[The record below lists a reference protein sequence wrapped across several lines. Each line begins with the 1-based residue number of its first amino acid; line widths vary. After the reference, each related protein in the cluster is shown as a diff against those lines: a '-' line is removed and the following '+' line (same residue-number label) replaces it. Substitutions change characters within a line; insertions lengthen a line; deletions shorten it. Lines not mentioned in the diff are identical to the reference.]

1 MEKQLLEQLKSLHAN
16 EVDARNGYEDAI
28 EAANASSMTPLFS
41 DMVGVHELNA
51 QEIAAVLAAASEE
64 VETEGSFMSVIQGAI
79 MDVRALFN
87 GLGESMLPSLI
98 QGEKRNLGKYDEAL
112 TTAGLPLTMEKMLRD
127 QRGRI
132 QEKIEAMEAH
142 WAAAA

>member
-1 MEKQLLEQLKSLHAN
+1 MEKQHLENLKSLHTSEIN
-16 EVDARNGYEDAI
+16 ARNGYEEAI
-28 EAANASSMTPLFS
+28 GASDASSLTPLFS

-51 QEIAAVLAAASEE
+51 QEIAAVLTGLSEE
-64 VETEGSFMSVIQGAI
+64 VDSDGTLMSVIHRTI
-79 MDVRALFN
+79 IEVRSIFN

-98 QGEKRNLGKYDEAL
+98 DGEKRNVELYDEAL
-112 TTAGLPLTMEKMLRD
+112 KADAVPPAIEKMLTD

-132 QEKIEAMEAH
+132 QDRIDAMEAR